1 MEKTMSDE
9 IRDDGSSA
17 LSQTAKALLRPP
29 YHTLAIAAVAVMG
42 GAVVGAM
49 ASGYGASGFGAS
61 SSLRL
66 DESALRTIASEVL
79 NDATI
84 SHIQCGVGP
93 DLCEV
98 LAGDS
103 LLYMDRSGRYGIAGS
118 ILDFQTRTDLT
129 AAREQDL
136 RRFVAVAAGRNF
148 ADAADVAA
156 AARPAAAEAPS
167 APAPSVQAQEVN
179 VTLPIENAVVYNG
192 DQGLAVLNIFSDLN
206 CSFCN
211 RLHQE
216 IDALGQYEIHEYF
229 IEWLGPSSREKAVMV
244 LCADDRASAAT
255 QMYASGEAAIT
266 RPLAEC
272 AADYD
277 AIIAENTAFAHSF
290 GLQGTPA
297 MFFEDGRAIGRGY
310 ATAAQIQQEISIG

>member
-1 MEKTMSDE
+1 MSDE

-156 AARPAAAEAPS
+156 AARPAATEAPLRKPETVPAADAAGTALIQLGAFSS
-167 APAPSVQAQEVN
+167 ASLADSSWAGYARRFEAIGALPKKILPGSLDGGTIYRLNAVAPS
-179 VTLPIENAVVYNG
+179 
-192 DQGLAVLNIFSDLN
+192 
-206 CSFCN
+206 
-211 RLHQE
+211 R
-216 IDALGQYEIHEYF
+216 
-229 IEWLGPSSREKAVMV
+229 
-244 LCADDRASAAT
+244 
-255 QMYASGEAAIT
+255 EAAQQICNN
-266 RPLAEC
+266 LK
-272 AADYD
+272 AAG
-277 AIIAENTAFAHSF
+277 ESC
-290 GLQGTPA
+290 LVV
-297 MFFEDGRAIGRGY
+297 R
-310 ATAAQIQQEISIG
+310 